1 MTTENES
8 KRATEHHCQY
18 CDYFTCDI
26 VKWERHLQS
35 ITHENN
41 VPTTQTGSI
50 RAEKYQC
57 QQCDYFTSRSG
68 NWARHLQSI
77 KHKDNASTTPD
88 NAENPT
94 YVCPTCN
101 KSHKDRAGLWR
112 HKKKCIPAPAPVHA
126 QAPTPTTEPSINTTE
141 LVIALV
147 QQNKELQDLLMEDRK
162 MFMELYQKERANTI
176 TNTITCE
183 NTNNNNTNSNNTFNL
198 NFFLN
203 EKCKD
208 AITLDEFVT
217 NLPVTVED
225 LVHTSQVGYVNGIT
239 DIFMKGLKDMDVYT
253 RPIHCTDIKR
263 ETVYVKEPDGWKKD
277 VPEENTEE
285 KPKLRLAV
293 KRLARKN
300 SLQLNN
306 WIAENPECEDTNSQ
320 ASEEFIKI
328 SDSLL
333 GGVYDGEEVKFQ
345 NTIMRNV
352 LKKVTIEET
361 KVAVQR

>member
-1 MTTENES
+1 METENAP
-8 KRATEHHCQY
+8 KRAPR
-18 CDYFTCDI
+18 FTCKCCHYSTSKTSDW
-26 VKWERHLQS
+26 KRHLS
-35 ITHENN
+35 T
-41 VPTTQTGSI
+41 
-50 RAEKYQC
+50 
-57 QQCDYFTSRSG
+57 D
-68 NWARHLQSI
+68 
-77 KHKDNASTTPD
+77 KHKDNASETE
-88 NAENPT
+88 NAPKRASDTHLDIHPQTRYCPTSENKLSVVNAPHHNYSETGTRQNAPT
-94 YVCPTCN
+94 YECPNCSKQYTN
-101 KSHKDRAGLWR
+101 RAGLWK
-112 HKKKCIPAPAPVHA
+112 HKKNCGSTPA
-126 QAPTPTTEPSINTTE
+126 TEPSINTTE
-141 LVIALV
+141 VIIALV
-147 QQNKELQDLLMEDRK
+147 QQNKELQDLLKEDRK
-162 MFMELYQKERANTI
+162 MLMELYQNAHANTI
-176 TNTITCE
+176 TCANS
-183 NTNNNNTNSNNTFNL
+183 NSNNNINNTNSNNNTFNL

-277 VPEENTEE
+277 VPEETAEKTEE

>member
-1 MTTENES
+1 MEKPQKTP
-8 KRATEHHCQY
+8 
-18 CDYFTCDI
+18 CDYVCEYCNFSTSNKKDYM
-26 VKWERHLQS
+26 RHLSTRKHEINKISMENLRNTQETPI
-35 ITHENN
+35 IT
-41 VPTTQTGSI
+41 P
-50 RAEKYQC
+50 
-57 QQCDYFTSRSG
+57 
-68 NWARHLQSI
+68 
-77 KHKDNASTTPD
+77 
-88 NAENPT
+88 ENPT
-94 YVCPTCN
+94 AYCCEYCS
-101 KSHKDRAGLWR
+101 KSYKEPSGLWR
-112 HKKKCIPAPAPVHA
+112 HKKKCLPPPAPVPTQDPAPAQAPA
-126 QAPTPTTEPSINTTE
+126 QALAQDPAPDQDTSSNQPITTAMMMEVMKQSKEIQTFLME
-141 LVIALV
+141 
-147 QQNKELQDLLMEDRK
+147 QNAKLMEDCK
-162 MFMELYQKERANTI
+162 MFMELYHKERANTI
-176 TNTITCE
+176 TCSNS
-183 NTNNNNTNSNNTFNL
+183 NNNSNNNNSNNTFNL

-277 VPEENTEE
+277 VPEENTQE

>member
-1 MTTENES
+1 MEKTPKNPCEYVCKFCDFSTSNKKDYTRHLSTRKHEINKMSMENPRNTQETPIITPENP
-8 KRATEHHCQY
+8 KPYC
-18 CDYFTCDI
+18 CDY
-26 VKWERHLQS
+26 
-35 ITHENN
+35 
-41 VPTTQTGSI
+41 
-50 RAEKYQC
+50 
-57 QQCDYFTSRSG
+57 
-68 NWARHLQSI
+68 
-77 KHKDNASTTPD
+77 
-88 NAENPT
+88 
-94 YVCPTCN
+94 CN
-101 KSHKDRAGLWR
+101 KSYKEPSGLWR
-112 HKKKCIPAPAPVHA
+112 HKKKCLPPPTPTPALAQDPAPVPDQDTSSNQPITA
-126 QAPTPTTEPSINTTE
+126 AMMIECMKQS
-141 LVIALV
+141 
-147 QQNKELQDLLMEDRK
+147 KEIQSFLMEQNAK
-162 MFMELYQKERANTI
+162 LMELYHKERANTM
-176 TNTITCE
+176 TNS
-183 NTNNNNTNSNNTFNL
+183 NNNNTNNSNNTFNL

-352 LKKVTIEET
+352 LRKVTIEET
-361 KVAVQR
+361 KVAVR

>member
-1 MTTENES
+1 MTTE
-8 KRATEHHCQY
+8 KTPKTP
-18 CDYFTCDI
+18 CDYVCESCDFHSSN
-26 VKWERHLQS
+26 KKDFS
-35 ITHENN
+35 
-41 VPTTQTGSI
+41 
-50 RAEKYQC
+50 
-57 QQCDYFTSRSG
+57 
-68 NWARHLQSI
+68 RHLQSI
-77 KHKDNASTTPD
+77 KHKNNASTTPG

-94 YVCPTCN
+94 YVCPNCN

-112 HKKKCIPAPAPVHA
+112 HKKKCNPAPEPPTPTPAPAPEPA
-126 QAPTPTTEPSINTTE
+126 LAEDLAPDQDTSSNQPITTAMMMEVMKQS
-141 LVIALV
+141 
-147 QQNKELQDLLMEDRK
+147 KEIQTFLMEQNAKLTEDCK
-162 MFMELYQKERANTI
+162 MFMELYHKERANTI
-176 TNTITCE
+176 TCANS
-183 NTNNNNTNSNNTFNL
+183 NSNNNNNNNNTNSNNNTFNL

-203 EKCKD
+203 EKCKN

-277 VPEENTEE
+277 VPEENTQE

-300 SLQLNN
+300 SLQLNT
-306 WIAENPECEDTNSQ
+306 WMEQNPECEDTNSQ

-361 KVAVQR
+361 KVTAQR

>member
-1 MTTENES
+1 MENPQNPPQIPQNPLQTFS
-8 KRATEHHCQY
+8 AYCCQY
-18 CDYFTCDI
+18 C
-26 VKWERHLQS
+26 
-35 ITHENN
+35 
-41 VPTTQTGSI
+41 
-50 RAEKYQC
+50 
-57 QQCDYFTSRSG
+57 
-68 NWARHLQSI
+68 
-77 KHKDNASTTPD
+77 
-88 NAENPT
+88 
-94 YVCPTCN
+94 N
-101 KSHKDRAGLWR
+101 KSYQDSSGLWK
-112 HKKKCIPAPAPVHA
+112 HKKKCLPPPPPAPA
-126 QAPTPTTEPSINTTE
+126 TEPSINTTE
-141 LVIALV
+141 VIIALV
-147 QQNKELQDLLMEDRK
+147 QQNKELQDLLKEDRK
-162 MFMELYQKERANTI
+162 MLMEHYQNAHANTI
-176 TNTITCE
+176 TCANS
-183 NTNNNNTNSNNTFNL
+183 NSNNNINNTNSNNNTFNL

-277 VPEENTEE
+277 VPEETAEKTEE